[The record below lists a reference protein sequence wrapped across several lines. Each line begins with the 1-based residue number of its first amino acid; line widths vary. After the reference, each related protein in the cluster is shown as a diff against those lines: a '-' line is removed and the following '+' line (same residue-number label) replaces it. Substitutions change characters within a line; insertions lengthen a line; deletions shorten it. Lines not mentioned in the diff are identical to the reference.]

1 MSFSKWK
8 IKRLD
13 EITKVIDSLHK
24 TPKYI
29 ESGYPM
35 IRVKDLEKGYLKF
48 NNPAYVSEDIFKEF
62 NKKHQPKLGDIL
74 MSRVGSYG
82 IVTYVNTNRDFC
94 LGQNTVVI
102 TEYSLDIDSKFLYY
116 ILTSNIISEQIE
128 KLVTGSTQKTIS
140 MSSIKSLMISC
151 PKLEEQKAIAKI
163 LSDLDEKIEVNNKIN
178 KNLEEMAQAIFKQWF
193 VDFEFPNEEGKPY
206 KSSGGEMVESELGMI
221 PKGFKI
227 GFLRDYVDNILGGDW
242 GKEDEQGNYKKEVF
256 CLRGADIP
264 EVRIGK
270 KGSLP
275 KRYILEKNYN
285 NKKLSSG
292 DLVVEISGGSPT
304 QSTGRIS
311 YINNDILLRY
321 EIGLVCTNFCRAIT
335 LKNKKAME
343 YFYFCWDR
351 IYNLGVFFQFEN
363 GTTGIKNLDVNTF
376 LDKFKIVK
384 PNIDLIEKFKG
395 IVCDFNKTIQQN
407 GIENERL
414 EKLRDTLLP
423 KLMSGE
429 IRVPLE
435 NNEN

>member
-221 PKGFKI
+221 PKGWKI
-227 GFLRDYVDNILGGDW
+227 KNITELVDSISIKHKFDKEKVIFLNTSDILEGKFLNKEYSEISNLPGQAKKSISKDDILYSEIRPKNKRFAYVNFDSEDYVVSTKLMVLRSKNLKYSQVIYYLLTGKEFVEKINILA
-242 GKEDEQGNYKKEVF
+242 ES
-256 CLRGADIP
+256 R
-264 EVRIGK
+264 
-270 KGSLP
+270 
-275 KRYILEKNYN
+275 
-285 NKKLSSG
+285 SG
-292 DLVVEISGGSPT
+292 TFPQIT
-304 QSTGRIS
+304 FSTLKS
-311 YINNDILLRY
+311 
-321 EIGLVCTNFCRAIT
+321 IT
-335 LKNKKAME
+335 LAFPE
-343 YFYFCWDR
+343 ESRF
-351 IYNLGVFFQFEN
+351 
-363 GTTGIKNLDVNTF
+363 NLDIFKNI
-376 LDKFKIVK
+376 LDKFY
-384 PNIDLIEKFKG
+384 DLA
-395 IVCDFNKTIQQN
+395 N
-407 GIENERL
+407 ENEKL

-435 NNEN
+435 NSED

>member
-1 MSFSKWK
+1 MSFKETEVGRIPIDWEVDELSNKVDLVMGQSPKSEFYNDKGIGMPFMQGRTTFGEKYHYINTWCTD
-8 IKRLD
+8 IKRVGIKNSVLMSVRAPVGD
-13 EITKVIDSLHK
+13 VNIAT
-24 TPKYI
+24 
-29 ESGYPM
+29 
-35 IRVKDLEKGYLKF
+35 
-48 NNPAYVSEDIFKEF
+48 EDICIGRGLASLNMK
-62 NKKHQPKLGDIL
+62 NK
-74 MSRVGSYG
+74 
-82 IVTYVNTNRDFC
+82 NN
-94 LGQNTVVI
+94 
-102 TEYSLDIDSKFLYY
+102 EFLYY
-116 ILTSNIISEQIE
+116 LLKNYSGLLISKESGTVFGSINKAGIE
-128 KLVTGSTQKTIS
+128 KLVLPFPSNS
-140 MSSIKSLMISC
+140 
-151 PKLEEQKAIAKI
+151 EQKAIAKI

-242 GKEDEQGNYKKEVF
+242 GKENEQRNYKKEVF

-414 EKLRDTLLP
+414 EKLRDNLLP

-435 NNEN
+435 YSEN